1 MPETQ
6 SDNVRGMRDALPSR
20 AATVLL
26 LVVALAVVAVLP
38 VAAGEPPAAGEKA
51 PAFSLKSQEGAA
63 VSLDQYKGKW
73 VVLYFYP
80 KDGTPGCTIEAHNFQ
95 RDLEKYQKA
104 KAVILGVSVDSV
116 DSHKEFCTKESLAFH
131 LLSDADKKVTGAYG
145 SLWSLQGN
153 EVSARNTFLIDPSGV
168 IRKVYL
174 KVAPAGHSEELLADL
189 ARLQAAK

>member
-168 IRKVYL
+168 IRKFYL

-189 ARLQAAK
+189 ARPQAAQ

>member
-1 MPETQ
+1 
-6 SDNVRGMRDALPSR
+6 MRDALPSR